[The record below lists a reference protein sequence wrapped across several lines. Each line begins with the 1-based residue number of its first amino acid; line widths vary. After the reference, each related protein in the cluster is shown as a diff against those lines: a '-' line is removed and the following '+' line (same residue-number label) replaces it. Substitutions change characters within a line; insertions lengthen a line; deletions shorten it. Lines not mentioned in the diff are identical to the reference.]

1 MLWTKKHKF
10 PVSLFLSNWCNQ
22 TSTILFSHATSEVIL
37 EVKVKDVIFVFQLQN
52 NLFECFCHQLTLK
65 VLEALKTLFS
75 WSLHF
80 TPGSKSM
87 SYKAEL
93 SHSCSATFFR
103 AHFWEV
109 VWKLIIRKEHFL
121 AIYWKQPCSKTTGL
135 GSEKEI
141 GVSWQESWEAA
152 RPLAET
158 KTILSFLRSFLIP
171 KSPLSP
177 FSLGYASYT

>member
-10 PVSLFLSNWCNQ
+10 PVCLFLSNWCNQ
-22 TSTILFSHATSEVIL
+22 TSNILFPHATSEVIL
-37 EVKVKDVIFVFQLQN
+37 EEKVKDVIFVFQLQN

-65 VLEALKTLFS
+65 LLEALKTLFS

-87 SYKAEL
+87 SYKTEL

-109 VWKLIIRKEHFL
+109 VWKLIIRNRTFSCHILEVAVQQNHRSGVRKGDWGFL
-121 AIYWKQPCSKTTGL
+121 AGKLGSSKTTGRNQDY
-135 GSEKEI
+135 SVFPQKF
-141 GVSWQESWEAA
+141 
-152 RPLAET
+152 PD
-158 KTILSFLRSFLIP
+158 P
-171 KSPLSP
+171 
-177 FSLGYASYT
+177 